1 MLPCWKMCVL
11 YAFDKDR
18 LMHHQLVSAVF
29 DSRSE
34 AERAVTEL
42 RSAGIRD
49 SAISLVT
56 QHDGD
61 HGRDHDGDSTR
72 TGLGIGMT
80 AGAVLGFGALLIPGV
95 GPFLAA
101 GALAET
107 LGVTGGA
114 IAAGALTGTAVG
126 GLAGALK
133 EHGVSDE
140 DAAYYEDRINRGG
153 VFVSVDPHKT
163 DVDDGLAR
171 DILYRAGGH
180 SASRARTAAI

>member
-1 MLPCWKMCVL
+1 
-11 YAFDKDR
+11 
-18 LMHHQLVSAVF
+18 MHHQLVSAVF

-34 AERAVTEL
+34 AERAVAEL
-42 RSAGIRD
+42 RSAGVRD
-49 SAISLVT
+49 NAISLVA

-61 HGRDHDGDSTR
+61 GDRDHDGDSTR
-72 TGLGIGMT
+72 AGLGIGMT

-114 IAAGALTGTAVG
+114 IAAGALAGTAVG

-180 SASRARTAAI
+180 SAARARTAAM